1 MNESKF
7 NFGTVLAIIVLLG
20 YSYFVFMGLDY
31 WLNGNV
37 ALAATLTG
45 AMIVVVMVCILIM
58 CRAKASRWKKLGA
71 TGQIL
76 FGIIVLAVLG
86 ASSIPFAHFIG
97 IMGKQSEIKTEFNK
111 AKEFAEKVDQ
121 AYDNY
126 VDSIVDAY
134 ELELKRAV
142 AGHSTGSAS
151 TKYSQMN
158 LDKMEGDD
166 STKVVS
172 MVNAY
177 RHSIEADESIKAQRE
192 NYRRSVNETAD
203 MSVWNIAMPENIGRM
218 SESVKN
224 MVDSY
229 IKISKDNMP
238 NPGFEGYKEFS
249 YPQYEG
255 QVKELGDNLTKLS
268 KPDALSLI
276 IAIVAALLC
285 FACMMFPYFL
295 TRTSLAARESNTGTM
310 AI

>member
-151 TKYSQMN
+151 TKYSQMG
-158 LDKMEGDD
+158 LDDMAGED
-166 STKVVS
+166 
-172 MVNAY
+172 
-177 RHSIEADESIKAQRE
+177 SIKVKSMK
-192 NYRRSVNETAD
+192 NSYRNDIAVNENDSITRSERQRVINESAE
-203 MSVWNIAMPENIGRM
+203 MSVWNIAMPENVGYM
-218 SESVKN
+218 SKIVRNSV
-224 MVDSY
+224 DEY
-229 IKISKDNMP
+229 IAKSSLEVKRK
-238 NPGFEGYKEFS
+238 GFEGYKEFS